1 MNNFNKCLFH
11 NNRYITNFL
20 YSAIISGTVFM
31 SSAPQAGPPPEIE
44 ITEQSG
50 IYKIKVVVV
59 IDAHASHVRRV
70 LTDYMHIHR
79 LNPSIIESEVL
90 KQHDDDSVSVRT
102 RVIGCAAYFCEELDR
117 VERVHVLPS
126 GDLHAEIIPEL
137 SQFKSGQTLWRINTL
152 GEQCKV
158 TYLSNMEPDTFIPPV
173 VGKFLVKKSIREEV
187 IISFSNLEKIAQILA
202 TR

>member
-50 IYKIKVVVV
+50 VYKIKVVVV

-70 LTDYMHIHR
+70 LTDYLHIHR

-102 RVIGCAAYFCEELDR
+102 RVIGCAAYFCACR
-117 VERVHVLPS
+117 NYS
-126 GDLHAEIIPEL
+126 
-137 SQFKSGQTLWRINTL
+137 
-152 GEQCKV
+152 
-158 TYLSNMEPDTFIPPV
+158 
-173 VGKFLVKKSIREEV
+173 
-187 IISFSNLEKIAQILA
+187 
-202 TR
+202 